1 VTHATRHHPSEVY
14 PEERRPGG
22 RPATRLLRLALLPVS
37 LLAWGIG
44 LAETSTTTLGLYGLP
59 ANLSPLFYAGLILL
73 IVSAGI
79 ELAQVELSRLRLG
92 LHAGSLVL
100 MLYGTAALV
109 YSEGRYAWLYKT
121 VGVVQ
126 YVEANGHLT
135 KGIDIYQSWPGFFA
149 LAAWFDRVA
158 GVSTPLDYAKWAQ
171 LVFEL
176 AALPLLYSIYTSL
189 ALPVRHRWLALFLY
203 SAGNWIAQDYFS
215 PQALS
220 TVLSLGIMAIALR
233 WMRAGNTL
241 AHLTRDEETPPGSK
255 LRPRG
260 GPSRLE
266 LRGSIPF
273 LAALFLLISVLVFTH
288 ELSPYIIAVQLVALA
303 AVGQLRPRWLPLAA
317 VGLTIA
323 YLLPNFSY
331 VNSHYG
337 LLSSIGNFFSNA
349 ASPSASETGTPPL
362 SQRIIGDSADLL
374 SAGMWLLAL
383 AGAWVRRKSWRTVIA
398 LLFLTF
404 SPVLVLVGGS
414 YGGEGI
420 MRVYL
425 FSLPWAAALASSA
438 LLPVRRLGDEVPR
451 SARHAADDPG
461 EPDVLSRF
469 DRGTLRAPTALAV
482 AVALFLPA
490 FYGNDSSN
498 VMSQA
503 QVTTTTKF
511 LNSATPGMVLCASD
525 NSSGSSTA
533 RYNQFPEGVIFGQY
547 GIIETD
553 PAKMNIATYL
563 ARTVVNYT
571 NGVAPGY
578 VMITPSMIAENAAYG
593 YFPADY
599 FTTLADSMRTSPYWK
614 PIFSDDGTVVYEIT
628 PAANSLPAGPYDAN
642 PLLTVP

>member
-1 VTHATRHHPSEVY
+1 V
-14 PEERRPGG
+14 
-22 RPATRLLRLALLPVS
+22 
-37 LLAWGIG
+37 
-44 LAETSTTTLGLYGLP
+44 AETNTTTLGLYGLP
-59 ANLSPLFYAGLILL
+59 ANLSPVFYVGLILL
-73 IVSAGI
+73 IVSTGI
-79 ELAQVELSRLRLG
+79 ELAQAELSRLRLS

-121 VGVVQ
+121 AGVVQ
-126 YVEANGHLT
+126 YVESNGHLT

-176 AALPLLYSIYTSL
+176 AALPLLFSIYTSL

-241 AHLTRDEETPPGSK
+241 SHLTRDEETPPGSK

-260 GPSRLE
+260 GPARLE
-266 LRGSIPF
+266 RRGAIPF
-273 LAALFLLISVLVFTH
+273 LLALLLLILVLVFTH

-303 AVGQLRPRWLPLAA
+303 AVGQLRPRWLPVAA
-317 VGLTIA
+317 VGVTIA

-337 LLSSIGNFFSNA
+337 LLSSIGSFFSNA
-349 ASPSASETGTPPL
+349 ATPSTYESGTPPL
-362 SQRIIGDSADLL
+362 SQHLIGDSADLL
-374 SAGMWLLAL
+374 SVGMWLLAL

-404 SPVLVLVGGS
+404 SPVLVLVGGA

-425 FSLPWAAALASSA
+425 FSLPWATALAASA

-451 SARHAADDPG
+451 PSGYAPDDPV

-469 DRGTLRAPTALAV
+469 DRGTLRAPAALAV

-490 FYGNDSSN
+490 FYGNDSSD

-503 QVTTTTKF
+503 QVSTTTAF

-525 NSSGSSTA
+525 NSSVSSNA
-533 RYNQFPEGVIFGQY
+533 RYNQFPIGVIFGEY

-553 PAKMNIATYL
+553 PAKMDIATYL

-571 NGVAPGY
+571 DGVSPGY
-578 VMITPSMIAENAAYG
+578 VLITPSMIADNAAYG

-599 FTTLADSMRTSPYWK
+599 FTMLEDSMRTSKYWK
-614 PIFSDDGTVVYEIT
+614 PIYTDDGTVVYEIT
-628 PAANSLPAGPYDAN
+628 PAADDVPGGPYDAD
-642 PLLTVP
+642 PVLTVP